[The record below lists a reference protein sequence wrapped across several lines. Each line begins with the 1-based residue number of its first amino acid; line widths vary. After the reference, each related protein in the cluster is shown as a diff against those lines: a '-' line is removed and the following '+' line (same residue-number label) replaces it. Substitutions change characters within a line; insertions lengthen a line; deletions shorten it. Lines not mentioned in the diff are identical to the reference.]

1 MRLRDYMMGL
11 GTGVVIGV
19 VASQAATR
27 YIPSVNADQILEQVK
42 DAFKKEGPI
51 DGSWVYMKTEP
62 FQVGVIE
69 TDVYRGGITRMKN
82 GVTENF
88 EFAADAKTGSIL
100 EIKQLAI

>member
-27 YIPSVNADQILEQVK
+27 YIPSVTADQVLEQVK
-42 DAFKKEGPI
+42 DAFKQEGPI

-62 FQVGVIE
+62 FHIGFIE
-69 TDVYRGGITRMKN
+69 TTVYKGGITRMKN
-82 GVTENF
+82 GVTENY
-88 EFAADAKTGSIL
+88 EFAADARTGSVL
-100 EIKQLAI
+100 EIKHIS